1 MSTSVSDLIELETI
15 NKNIRVLEPDMTYY
29 DDKGS
34 WVLIYTG
41 INNYIKINEL
51 VELALSINGISPL
64 TSVYCVNDD
73 YDSFNELLAHIKE
86 KVSLLVIQFIQMTL
100 FNKWGRLISPLLFSF
115 L

>member
-1 MSTSVSDLIELETI
+1 MNISVSKLIELETI

-41 INNYIKINEL
+41 TNNYIKINEL

-86 KVSLLVIQFIQMTL
+86 KSF
-100 FNKWGRLISPLLFSF
+100 PFSNTIHPDDII
-115 L
+115 

>member
-1 MSTSVSDLIELETI
+1 MNVSVSKLIELETI

-41 INNYIKINEL
+41 TNYYIKISEL
-51 VELALSINGISPL
+51 VELALSIEGISPL

-86 KVSLLVIQFIQMTL
+86 KRF
-100 FNKWGRLISPLLFSF
+100 PFSNTIHPDDII
-115 L
+115 

>member
-1 MSTSVSDLIELETI
+1 MSTSVSDLIELEAI
-15 NKNIRVLEPDMTYY
+15 NKNIRVVEPDMTYY
-29 DDKGS
+29 DEKGS

-41 INNYIKINEL
+41 TNHYVKISEL

-86 KVSLLVIQFIQMTL
+86 KGF
-100 FNKWGRLISPLLFSF
+100 PFSNTIHPEDII
-115 L
+115 

>member
-15 NKNIRVLEPDMTYY
+15 NKTIRVLEPDMTFY
-29 DDKGS
+29 DEKGN

-41 INNYIKINEL
+41 TNNYIKISEL
-51 VELALSINGISPL
+51 VELALSIEGISPL

-86 KVSLLVIQFIQMTL
+86 KSF
-100 FNKWGRLISPLLFSF
+100 PFSNTIHPDDII
-115 L
+115 

>member
-1 MSTSVSDLIELETI
+1 MNVSVSKLIELEAI
-15 NKNIRVLEPDMTYY
+15 NKTIRVLEPDMTYY

-41 INNYIKINEL
+41 NNNYIKISEL
-51 VELALSINGISPL
+51 VELALSIDGISPL

-86 KVSLLVIQFIQMTL
+86 KSF
-100 FNKWGRLISPLLFSF
+100 PFSKTIHPDDII
-115 L
+115 

>member
-1 MSTSVSDLIELETI
+1 MGTSVSDLIELEVN
-15 NKNIRVLEPDMTYY
+15 NKNIRVVEPDMTYY

-34 WVLIYTG
+34 WVLIYTET
-41 INNYIKINEL
+41 NNYIKISEL

-86 KVSLLVIQFIQMTL
+86 KSF
-100 FNKWGRLISPLLFSF
+100 PFSNTIHPDDII
-115 L
+115 

>member
-15 NKNIRVLEPDMTYY
+15 NKSIRVVEPDMTYY

-41 INNYIKINEL
+41 TNHYIKISEL
-51 VELALSINGISPL
+51 VELALSIDGISPL
-64 TSVYCVNDD
+64 TRVYCVNDD

-86 KVSLLVIQFIQMTL
+86 KSF
-100 FNKWGRLISPLLFSF
+100 PFSNTIHPDDII
-115 L
+115 

>member
-1 MSTSVSDLIELETI
+1 MNTWVSNLIELSEI
-15 NKNIRVLEPDMTYY
+15 NKDIRVLEPDMTYY

-41 INNYIKINEL
+41 TNNYVKISEL
-51 VELALSINGISPL
+51 VELALSIDGISPL

-86 KVSLLVIQFIQMTL
+86 KSF
-100 FNKWGRLISPLLFSF
+100 PFSNTIHPDDII
-115 L
+115 

>member
-15 NKNIRVLEPDMTYY
+15 NKNIRVVEPDMTYY

-41 INNYIKINEL
+41 TNHYIKISEL
-51 VELALSINGISPL
+51 VELALSIEGISPL

-73 YDSFNELLAHIKE
+73 YDSFNELLSNIKE
-86 KVSLLVIQFIQMTL
+86 K
-100 FNKWGRLISPLLFSF
+100 SF
-115 L
+115 PFRNIIHPDDII

>member
-29 DDKGS
+29 DENGN

-41 INNYIKINEL
+41 NNNYIKISEL
-51 VELALSINGISPL
+51 VELALSIEGISPL

-73 YDSFNELLAHIKE
+73 YESFNELLAHIME
-86 KVSLLVIQFIQMTL
+86 KS
-100 FNKWGRLISPLLFSF
+100 SPFSNTIHTDDII
-115 L
+115 

>member
-15 NKNIRVLEPDMTYY
+15 NKTIRVLEPDMTYY

-41 INNYIKINEL
+41 TNNYIKISEL
-51 VELALSINGISPL
+51 VELALSIEGISPL

-86 KVSLLVIQFIQMTL
+86 KSF
-100 FNKWGRLISPLLFSF
+100 PFSNTIHPDDII
-115 L
+115 

>member
-15 NKNIRVLEPDMTYY
+15 NKNIRVVEPDMTFY

-41 INNYIKINEL
+41 TNNYIKISEL
-51 VELALSINGISPL
+51 VELALSIDGISPL

-73 YDSFNELLAHIKE
+73 YDSFNELLSNIKE
-86 KVSLLVIQFIQMTL
+86 K
-100 FNKWGRLISPLLFSF
+100 SF
-115 L
+115 PFRNTIHPDDII

>member
-34 WVLIYTG
+34 WVLTYTG
-41 INNYIKINEL
+41 NNNYIKISEL
-51 VELALSINGISPL
+51 VELALSIDGISPL

-73 YDSFNELLAHIKE
+73 YDSFNELLSNIKE
-86 KVSLLVIQFIQMTL
+86 KSF
-100 FNKWGRLISPLLFSF
+100 PFSNTIHTDDII
-115 L
+115 

>member
-1 MSTSVSDLIELETI
+1 MNVSMSKLIELEAI

-41 INNYIKINEL
+41 TSNYVKISEL
-51 VELALSINGISPL
+51 VELALSIEGISPL

-86 KVSLLVIQFIQMTL
+86 KSF
-100 FNKWGRLISPLLFSF
+100 PFSNTIHPDDII
-115 L
+115 